1 MNKSEEVAAYYEK
14 THPFKDVI
22 NILRQLV
29 LTTQVEET
37 FKQSFPTYTLG
48 NKNVQEVKITAMRH
62 WKFKSEEAI
71 ETENVLL
78 YNNETIELL
87 KSGVTCTQKPKAK
100 IKT

>member
-1 MNKSEEVAAYYEK
+1 
-14 THPFKDVI
+14 
-22 NILRQLV
+22 
-29 LTTQVEET
+29 
-37 FKQSFPTYTLG
+37 
-48 NKNVQEVKITAMRH
+48 MRH